1 MRNDASSRTTSLA
14 AAATTLVALV
24 AMGAVIPMSR
34 GMALAEVAFARNEAG
49 TVRAVVA
56 AVARDLL
63 AVPTPAMPASA
74 MTEPSLRRAGPR
86 VVVVCDRTP
95 ATPRRLAARL
105 LDLPP
110 PTC

>member
-1 MRNDASSRTTSLA
+1 MRNDASTRTTSLA
-14 AAATTLVALV
+14 AAATTLMALV

-34 GMALAEVAFARNEAG
+34 GLALAEVALARNEAG
-49 TVRAVVA
+49 AVRAVVA

-63 AVPTPAMPASA
+63 AVPTPTMPAPA
-74 MTEPSLRRAGPR
+74 MTEPSQCRPDPRA
-86 VVVVCDRTP
+86 VVVSDRTP

-110 PTC
+110 PAC